1 MRTERPFPSALFG
14 HQAWAGTAVSLVM
27 CFGAGIVYGEGDPA
41 FPDAEGFGAT
51 VKGGRGGP
59 VVWVTNLDSHGPGSL
74 RAAVDTKGPRT
85 IKFKVGGTIELWR
98 DTLDI
103 GGPFETEFLRL
114 RKEGKPAA
122 QIENPYSFVTIDG
135 SSAPPPGITIS
146 GNVILSRYGFKEVIL
161 RHLRI
166 RDNGFISRSNACCIQ
181 IFAGR
186 VLIDHCSLQ
195 YGRDTITDMLGNQ
208 KDITLQW
215 CILGPGWGRHGYGVG
230 IYAGNVTVHHC
241 LFAHNAQR
249 NPVLFGNHWEHGD
262 GTGVPHL
269 SDIRNN
275 VMYNWDRRGAA
286 KIYGGAHVNIINN
299 WFIPGPDS
307 VTRGEAAIRIHRTA
321 EKPHVLYLKGNISAN
336 RPKDDMDEWAD
347 AGHETNK
354 PTGTWHTVYGPFK
367 FGQKRESP
375 FAVPPV
381 KTHSVA
387 QAKDLVLS
395 QAGALPR
402 DPTDAGVVR
411 TVLNRSGSV
420 KRKNAL
426 PSDFANAIPT
436 AKVVASLVKDA
447 EPRTVSF
454 EGAGQD
460 ADGKILL
467 HTWHFGDGNRAV
479 GKKVTHLYKADG
491 EYLARLFIVD
501 DQGMSTSATLRLLI
515 GRGSLKT
522 EAMPAPAPTFKER
535 VITLP
540 EYWKAPTVSLGK
552 RLTAPPTEQDW
563 IGAPHLTPFIDQ
575 RTWLLA
581 TDVPPDKR
589 GLYYSANLDSRVL
602 HDGEKLYVRFIYH
615 DMPTKSVYL
624 TLFLSPQH
632 GKSPWYRL
640 ETDLNGQRSSEHG
653 PDQTWKP
660 SPDWSVHSKVTGK
673 RWEALVAIPFEAIAA
688 PPRKGDEWGLKLMVY
703 AKKNVIFLWPP
714 LGPGGRNLHLSK
726 NQFCAPH
733 SSEPAYYARLRFP

>member
-1 MRTERPFPSALFG
+1 MAL
-14 HQAWAGTAVSLVM
+14 
-27 CFGAGIVYGEGDPA
+27 CFGAGLIYAEAARP

-51 VKGGRGGP
+51 VKGGTGGR

-103 GGPFETEFLRL
+103 GGPFETEFLKL
-114 RKEGKPAA
+114 RNEGKPAE

-166 RDNGFISRSNACCIQ
+166 RDNGFVSRSNACCIQ

-186 VLIDHCSLQ
+186 VLIDHCSFQ
-195 YGRDTITDMLGNQ
+195 FGRDTIIDMLGNQ

-215 CILGPGWGRHGYGVG
+215 CILGPAWGRHGYGVG
-230 IYAGNVTVHHC
+230 IYSGRVSVHHC

-249 NPVLFGNHWEHGD
+249 NPLLIGNHWEHGD

-269 SDIRNN
+269 SDVRNN
-275 VMYNWDRRGAA
+275 LIYNWDRRGAT
-286 KIYGGAHVNIINN
+286 KIYGGAHVNMVNN
-299 WFIPGPDS
+299 WFIPGPNS
-307 VTRGEAAIRIHRTA
+307 GTRGEAAIRIHRIA

-354 PTGTWHTVYGPFK
+354 PTGTWHTAYGPFK
-367 FGQKRESP
+367 FGQKRETP
-375 FAVPPV
+375 FAVSPV
-381 KTHSVA
+381 KTHSVV
-387 QAKDLVLS
+387 QAKALVLS

-402 DPTDAGVVR
+402 DPMDAGVIR
-411 TVLNRSGSV
+411 TVLHRTGRV
-420 KRKNAL
+420 KRDNTL
-426 PSDFANAIPT
+426 PSDFANVIPT
-436 AKVVASLVKDA
+436 AKAAASLVKDK

-460 ADGKILL
+460 TDGKVFL
-467 HTWHFGDGNRAV
+467 HTWHFGDGERAV
-479 GKKVTHLYKADG
+479 GGKVTHRYKTDG

-501 DQGMSTSATLRLLI
+501 NQGMSATATLRLTI
-515 GRGSLKT
+515 DQGTLKT
-522 EAMPAPAPTFKER
+522 EAMPAPAPTFRKR
-535 VITLP
+535 IVTLP
-540 EYWKAPTVSLGK
+540 EYWKAPTVTLKK
-552 RLTAPPTEQDW
+552 RLATPPTEKDW
-563 IGAPHLTPFIDQ
+563 KEAPRLTPFIDQ

-581 TDVPPDKR
+581 TDVPLDKR
-589 GLYYSANLDSRVL
+589 GLYYSADLDALVL
-602 HDGEKLYVRFIYH
+602 HDAEKLYVRFIYN
-615 DMPTKSVYL
+615 DMPTKSIYL
-624 TLFLSPQH
+624 SLFLSPQH

-640 ETDLNGQRSSEHG
+640 ETNLSGGRGGEKGADYSWQ
-653 PDQTWKP
+653 P
-660 SPDWSVHSKVTGK
+660 SPDWSVDSKVTGK
-673 RWEALVAIPFEAIAA
+673 RWEASVAIPFRAIAS
-688 PPRKGDEWGLKLMVY
+688 PPGKADEWGLKLMVY
-703 AKKNVIFLWPP
+703 AKKNVIYLWPP
-714 LGPGGRNLHLSK
+714 LGPGGKNLHLSK
-726 NQFCAPH
+726 DKFCAPH

>member
-1 MRTERPFPSALFG
+1 
-14 HQAWAGTAVSLVM
+14 M

-460 ADGKILL
+460 ADGKILF
-467 HTWHFGDGNRAV
+467 HTWHFGDGNRAA
-479 GKKVTHLYKADG
+479 GKKVTHRYKADG
-491 EYLARLFIVD
+491 EYLARLFVVD
-501 DQGMSTSATLRLLI
+501 DQGMSTTAPLRLLI
-515 GRGSLKT
+515 GKGSLKT

-640 ETDLNGQRSSEHG
+640 ETNLNGERNSEHG
-653 PDQTWKP
+653 PDRTWKP